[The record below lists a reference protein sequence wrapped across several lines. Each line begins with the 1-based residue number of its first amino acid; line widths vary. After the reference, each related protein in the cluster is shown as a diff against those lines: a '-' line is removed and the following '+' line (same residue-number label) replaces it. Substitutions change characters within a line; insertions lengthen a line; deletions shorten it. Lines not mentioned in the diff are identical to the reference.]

1 MRPHPKEP
9 AISRADAASMWLF
22 IVAAIAFA
30 VFTLV
35 RGILRVIELVHNS
48 SVTVPA
54 TFADTTAGAPIGV
67 DGTTV
72 EVTLEEAMLTVEAL
86 PTASVWAGIL
96 EVVTILLATTIVVIC
111 LVLLCRELL
120 AGRIFSRRNTRIAL
134 TAGITWL
141 VGLALAPFFGNMVA
155 NGAFAVISERTFN
168 NVVMTVDVQTLF
180 TAAFVAALVASI
192 FAVGDRL
199 QRDQEGLV

>member
-1 MRPHPKEP
+1 
-9 AISRADAASMWLF
+9 MWLF

-35 RGILRVIELVHNS
+35 RGVLRVMELAQNS
-48 SVTVPA
+48 GITVPA
-54 TFADTTAGAPIGV
+54 AFTGTTAGAPIGAN
-67 DGTTV
+67 GATV
-72 EVTLEEAMLTVEAL
+72 EVALEEAILTVDAL

-96 EVVTILLATTIVVIC
+96 EVVTMVAATAIVVIC

-168 NVVMTVDVQTLF
+168 NVVMTVDLQTLF